1 MAWDIDGL
9 RRTAEDDWSILGIAS
24 FEEVAPCFLEEIGEG
39 ETHHSII
46 FGKQYC
52 LISPCRSRPLVK

>member
-1 MAWDIDGL
+1 M